1 MASCVNSEIVCVT
14 VFVSHQVYF
23 LYTLREWNMYIK
35 SE

>member
-23 LYTLREWNMYIK
+23 LYISQRVEHVYK
-35 SE
+35 V